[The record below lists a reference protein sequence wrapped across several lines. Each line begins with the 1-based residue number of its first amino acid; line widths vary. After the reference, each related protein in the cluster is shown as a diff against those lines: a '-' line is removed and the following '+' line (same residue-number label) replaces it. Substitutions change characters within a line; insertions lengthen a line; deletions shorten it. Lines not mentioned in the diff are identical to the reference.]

1 MLSFLLIASGYA
13 STFYLSDIGV
23 RGMSRGGAYVAG
35 ANTISAQWY
44 NPAALTRI
52 KGGMF
57 GIDTA
62 VVHQFIDFDRSDY
75 PGEGPLDENGDPTD
89 LINDPIS
96 NSAKPVVIPHMGF
109 AYGWDKFTAFVGF
122 TTPYAGDFSYPADGP
137 QRYSLIDTVVIHTFT
152 GPSFAYQALPW
163 LSIGGGV
170 SWNTMKIG
178 QSRQIALYMD
188 SEADIERAQNRETT
202 DFDVL
207 FEVEAQDQ
215 SAIAYNFATLIEPEH
230 RKWAFGL
237 MVQPQIAFDATG
249 FMKADFSE
257 NTYNGLFQETKVED
271 TEITL
276 DVTMPAIVRTG
287 FLYRPVDNLEI
298 ECAYVWEGWSSIK
311 ELVVDNVNMELETLA
326 GVSTLEGPIILPT
339 GYGNSHSIRLGT
351 ELTQKKYSL
360 RSGILFETAG
370 VPQNNLSVSLV
381 DTQKLGFGL
390 GGSFHPSS
398 KLSIDVGLFSAF
410 LPTVESQGSLG
421 KRIAAT
427 VNVPEQEAQI
437 VEDRTVADGVYSSQ
451 TLLGSV
457 GLTYRF
463 AQR

>member
-1 MLSFLLIASGYA
+1 MIYFLLTTTAQA

-57 GIDTA
+57 GVDTA
-62 VVHQFIDFDRSDY
+62 VVHQFIDFDRTDY
-75 PGEGPLDENGDPTD
+75 PGEGPLDENDDPTD
-89 LINDPIS
+89 LINVPIT
-96 NSAKPVVIPHMGF
+96 NSAKPVIIPHMGF

-163 LSIGGGV
+163 LSVGAGV

-178 QSRQIALYMD
+178 QSRKIALYMD
-188 SEADIERAQNRETT
+188 TEADAERAQGRETT

-230 RKWAFGL
+230 KKWAFGL
-237 MVQPQIAFDATG
+237 MVQPSIGFDAKG

-257 NTYNGLFQETKVED
+257 NTYSGLFSETNVED
-271 TEITL
+271 DEITL
-276 DVTMPAIVRTG
+276 DVTMPSIIRTG
-287 FLYRPVDNLEI
+287 FLYRPVPNLEI

-339 GYGNSHSIRLGT
+339 GYGNSHSIRIGT
-351 ELTQKKYSL
+351 ELTQSNYSL
-360 RSGILFETAG
+360 RTGVLYETAG
-370 VPQNNLSVSLV
+370 VPENNLSVSLV
-381 DTQKLGFGL
+381 DTNKIGMGL
-390 GGSFHPSS
+390 GGSWHSAS
-398 KLSIDVGLFSAF
+398 GLSLDVGFFTAF
-410 LPTVESQGSLG
+410 LPTVESKDSLG

-427 VNVPEQEAQI
+427 VNVAEQEAAI
-437 VEDRTVADGVYSSQ
+437 IEDRIVADGVYSSN
-451 TLLGSV
+451 TILGSV

-463 AQR
+463 GQN

>member
-1 MLSFLLIASGYA
+1 MISLFLVATTHA
-13 STFYLSDIGV
+13 STFYLSDIGP

-35 ANTISAQWY
+35 ANTISSQWY
-44 NPAALTRI
+44 NPATLTRV

-62 VVHQFIDFDRSDY
+62 VVHQFIDFDRRDY
-75 PGEGPLDENGDPTD
+75 PGEGPLDDNDNPTD
-89 LINDPIS
+89 LINNPVS
-96 NSAKPVVIPHMGF
+96 NAAKPVIIPHMGF

-122 TTPYAGDFSYPADGP
+122 TTPYAGDFAYPSDGP

-178 QSRQIALYMD
+178 QSRKIALYMD
-188 SEADIERAQNRETT
+188 SDADVERAQSRETT

-215 SAIAYNFATLIEPEH
+215 SAIAYNVATLIEPEH
-230 RKWAFGL
+230 KKWAIGL
-237 MVQPQIAFDATG
+237 MFQPSIAFDATG

-257 NTYNGLFQETKVED
+257 NTYSGLFVETNIID
-271 TEITL
+271 NDITL
-276 DVTMPAIVRTG
+276 DVTMPSIIRTG
-287 FLYRPVDNLEI
+287 VLYRPMPNLEI
-298 ECAYVWEGWSSIK
+298 ECSYVWEGWSSIK

-339 GYGNSHSIRLGT
+339 GYGNSHSIRVGT
-351 ELTQKKYSL
+351 ELTQKSYSL
-360 RSGILFETAG
+360 RTGVLYETPG

-381 DTQKLGFGL
+381 DTEKIGLGL
-390 GGSFHPSS
+390 GGSWHSS
-398 KLSIDVGLFSAF
+398 SGLSLDIGLFTAF
-410 LPTVESQGSLG
+410 LPTVESEDSLG

-427 VNVPEQEAQI
+427 VNVAEQEAEI
-437 VEDRTVADGVYSSQ
+437 LEDRIVADGVYNS
-451 TLLGSV
+451 TTILGAV

-463 AQR
+463 GQK